1 MKNQT
6 MKRLLAIL
14 LAVFIFASV
23 CPLTAFA
30 ATPVN
35 VGGLR
40 ADPSNPAQTSDG
52 FIYSLSDGTVSET
65 WTNYYASS
73 DDCVTLLKKGSSTP
87 VAIGQL
93 TEYGTSDGI
102 LLNRGNNV
110 FCIRNSQWNLNCA
123 GHSDLTPLEEGDVM
137 VVKGQFATQSGSTV
151 INISETYITKNADG
165 TLNFSSSVPQ
175 PPIEAGEMKQ
185 NPDQP
190 ALNNGSFYFK
200 MDDNDIPFTEG
211 DWDNAFYAKSADCIK
226 LIRDGSDPVSVA
238 IPAEG
243 RGVFV
248 KYSQNGYY
256 LNTGNAWFI
265 GDSAPLKAGDTL
277 IVEGEF
283 TNGTVTFN
291 VTKSVI
297 KIEED
302 DKLTFG
308 EEGQKPEVI
317 EAGVMLPSDKARTNK
332 DFYFEMEENA
342 VPADPSKTTYYKP
355 VSADVIQRT
364 RDGETFNTGNPMAN
378 TLAKLSDTEWYM
390 KLNAIG
396 GAIIPGDV
404 IRIEGNFTDGTLTF
418 HISESIITCNA
429 DGTLTFSGDSP
440 SVMKIVEAGEMKEH
454 ENGKTDNGIYF
465 SLDENEAPFLT
476 DWTLAYT
483 PETAD
488 CIQLVRDN
496 KTTGIANPAAETI
509 VKFSE
514 TGYYLKTESYT
525 MGSYV
530 PLKEGDILIIEGN
543 FINEAEN
550 VALHFDTCYIQIK
563 DGKAVF
569 STEYPEDDNPP
580 EVIEAGHMLQSD
592 KEKTGSGFYFTMEA
606 NDVPADSTWT
616 DRYSPVS
623 ADVITLT
630 RDGETKNVGNTAAG
644 TVLKYNDTGWWMEN
658 WAIGGALQPGDILT
672 VSGNF
677 SGPNNVTFHIST
689 SYVLCNADGSLTVT
703 DTLPEPVTVIEA
715 GIMHRSDKAPESD
728 GFYFEMD
735 TNDVPIDS
743 TWIDRYQPV
752 SADVIT
758 LTRDGETKNVGN
770 IGAGTVLKYS
780 ENGWYM
786 AYWAIGGA
794 LQPGDVLTVSGN
806 FEGPNGVVFHI
817 SESTV
822 EVNADGS
829 LTVNGEAPA
838 VQTRIEAG
846 VLAGS
851 DAGRTDTGIYC
862 TMDANEAPY
871 LTDWTLAYK
880 PTAESCVKLVRGDET
895 FPVARPVAEILVKY
909 DETKYYLKTEAY
921 TMGDSMPL
929 QEGDILIVEGDFINE
944 AENVILNITASYIRI
959 ENGQAVFYTEYPTDD
974 PVTEIIEAGIMH
986 RSDKAPASDGFFFE
1000 MEANDVPI
1008 DSAWTDR
1015 YMPLEPGVILRTR
1028 NGETTAVGNTGA
1040 GTILKYS
1047 ANGWFMAYWA
1057 IGGALLPG
1065 DMLTVSGNF
1074 SGPNG
1079 VVFHIS
1085 QSVITVNDDGSLT
1098 VNGEEPPKANRIA
1111 AGTLKGSDAGR
1122 TETGIY
1128 CTMDAN
1134 AAPYDEGWTLAYK
1147 PTSEGCIKLV
1157 RNSET
1162 IDIARPA
1169 AETLVKYGASKY
1181 YLKTEEYTMGGIV
1194 PLQEGDILIVEGDF
1208 LNEETNVI
1216 LNITTSY
1223 IKIQFGQAVFSD
1235 TYPEDKPVEVIQAG
1249 YLQQD
1254 SRPRTSDGIYAVM
1267 DVNAAPYSRDW
1278 TLEYQP
1284 VSESCIKLVRDGET
1298 YDVAIPGRGTLVKFN
1313 EQGYFLKTN
1322 NWSIGDYAPLQ
1333 VGDILIVEGQFVNG
1347 ETVMEISRSYISIQN
1362 GKTVISTEYPSGD
1375 NDNIIEAGVMKQS
1388 EANPGLYVDTAN
1400 GSCGIY
1406 FTMQTNDVPLKPSD
1420 PWSNRFYPVEPGCIK
1435 LIRNGETID
1444 ISNVDA
1450 GEIVKFKSNDYY
1462 LALDKWSHSA
1472 VYPITED
1479 DILVVEGLFTDGNT
1493 VFHISKSY
1501 ISFQYGTAF
1510 FSTEYPSGGND
1521 FRIVYLQNVQG
1532 DSRGM
1537 AETGVYFDAA
1547 VNAAPY
1553 GSDWRTAY
1561 APTESSCVQ
1570 LIRNGQTYTIGMPGR
1585 ETIVKFSA
1593 TEYFVKGDNWA
1604 LGSFAPLREGDV
1616 LVISG
1621 EFVNAANH
1629 VVISVPTTYIGM
1641 WYGKAFVSSHYMSGP
1656 AVSTVDA
1663 GDVMADERELQPG
1676 GVYFDLEENSAP
1688 SNSDWTL
1695 EYSPVSSD
1703 CLQLIRDGKTY
1714 SIGTPS
1720 HGTIVKFKDT
1730 EYYLKLDNWSI
1741 GGFAPLQDGD
1751 IFILSGQFINVQNS
1765 SGTILNFPE
1774 TYIFI
1779 KNGEA
1784 IIAKSMGEI
1793 ELPKDGEMQLTVENP
1808 PEGETVTWFSENDK
1822 RLSVDQNGTITALTN
1837 RGRIRVFATAG
1848 KYTWFWTVQLYEE
1861 TEFGKVYFSSSEDDL
1876 PIAMWAGDYHSFTNK
1891 NLEALEEAGV
1901 TMLVGVKEDLVGE
1914 GGLWGLLNR
1923 AKQHNISVIADIRGW
1938 DGKTPFSYAKH
1949 PALKG
1954 FLVWDEPATGD
1965 FDDIKALKD
1974 SFDAVM
1980 PNGLGFYVNLNSEVA
1995 TYEALYGDA
2004 EKHDADYE
2012 KDYADAFIETVEPE
2026 DIFLNVPALRT
2037 TDEKNSEAPLAVTE
2051 AYFSCFNALAQKAL
2065 ENELPLTYT
2074 MHCLGGKTDEGTLA
2088 EPTEDLLRW
2097 QFALGL
2103 TFGARTIAQ
2112 DAFVSDGTDAL
2123 YDTETRKTT
2132 DLFDS
2137 AETVNLEFLSWGD
2150 IILSYDW
2157 LGISKLDVG
2166 EENPMLA
2173 AVKHDTSIGS
2183 LGCLKAADSTQDL
2196 LIGSFRNGDGG
2207 FAYMVTNAGNAALAE
2222 DGAAELSMEETTVTL
2237 TLKDGDYQCV
2247 ALICKGEITY
2257 IAVNADNTVSFD
2269 LGANEG
2275 IFVVPFVK

>member
-1 MKNQT
+1 MKNLT
-6 MKRLLAIL
+6 MKRLLAVL
-14 LAVFIFASV
+14 LAVFMFATV
-23 CPLTAFA
+23 CPLTTFA
-30 ATPVN
+30 ATPIN
-35 VGGLR
+35 VGTLH
-40 ADPSNPAQTSDG
+40 ADSTHPTQDSEG
-52 FIYSLSDGTVSET
+52 FIYSISDGSVSET
-65 WTNYYASS
+65 WTNYYAAS

-175 PPIEAGEMKQ
+175 PPIEAGEMKR
-185 NPDQP
+185 NPDHP
-190 ALNNGSFYFK
+190 ALSSGNFYFM
-200 MDDNDIPFTEG
+200 MDDNDIPFTDG
-211 DWDNAFYAKSADCIK
+211 DWENAFYATSEDCIK
-226 LIRDGSDPVSVA
+226 LIRDGGDPVSIA
-238 IPAEG
+238 IPQEG

-248 KYSQNGYY
+248 KYAKNGYY

-265 GDSAPLKAGDTL
+265 GDSAPLKEGDQLT
-277 IVEGEF
+277 VEGKF

-297 KIEED
+297 TVEAD
-302 DKLTFG
+302 GTLTFG
-308 EEGQKPEVI
+308 EAEELPEVI

-342 VPADPSKTTYYKP
+342 VPADPSKATYYKP
-355 VSADVIQRT
+355 VSADVVQRT

-378 TLAKLSDTEWYM
+378 TLAKLSDTEWYL

-404 IRIEGNFTDGTLTF
+404 VRIEGNFTDGNLTF
-418 HISESIITCNA
+418 HISESIITCNE
-429 DGTLTFSGDSP
+429 DGTLFFTGGTP
-440 SVMKIVEAGEMKEH
+440 SDLKVVEAGQMKDH
-454 ENGKTDNGIYF
+454 ANGKTDNGIYF
-465 SLDENEAPFLT
+465 NLDANEAPFNT
-476 DWTLAYT
+476 DWLLAYK

-488 CIQLVRDN
+488 CIKLVRDN
-496 KTTGIANPAAETI
+496 KTTSIANPAAETI
-509 VKFSE
+509 VKFSD
-514 TGYYLKTESYT
+514 TAYYLKTEAYT

-530 PLKEGDILIIEGN
+530 PLKEGDILIIEGS
-543 FINEAEN
+543 FLNEANN

-569 STEYPEDDNPP
+569 STEYPKQDEPP
-580 EVIEAGHMLQSD
+580 VVIEAGKMLQSE
-592 KEKTGSGFYFTMEA
+592 KEKLSSGFYFDMKP
-606 NDVPADSTWT
+606 NDVPVDSTWT
-616 DRYSPVS
+616 DRYYPVS

-630 RDGETKNVGNTAAG
+630 RNGETKNVGNTAAG
-644 TVLKYNDTGWWMEN
+644 TILKYSETGWWMEN
-658 WAIGGALQPGDILT
+658 WAIGGALIPGDILT

-677 SGPNNVTFHIST
+677 TGKNDVIFHISE
-689 SYVLCNADGSLTVT
+689 SYVICNTDGSLTVT
-703 DTLPEPVTVIEA
+703 DTLPEPITVIEA
-715 GIMHRSDKAPESD
+715 GIMHRSDKAPDSD
-728 GFYFEMD
+728 GFFFEMD
-735 TNDVPIDS
+735 TNDVPADA
-743 TWIDRYQPV
+743 TWADRYMPA
-752 SADVIT
+752 SADVIQ
-758 LTRDGETKNVGN
+758 LTRNGETKNVGN
-770 IGAGTVLKYS
+770 TGAGTVLKYS

-794 LQPGDVLTVSGN
+794 LLPGDVLTVSGN
-806 FEGPNGVVFHI
+806 FEGTNGVVFHI
-817 SESTV
+817 SQSTV
-822 EVNADGS
+822 EVNDDGS

-871 LTDWTLAYK
+871 LTDWSLAYK

-959 ENGQAVFYTEYPTDD
+959 ENGQAVFYTEYPTVD

-986 RSDKAPASDGFFFE
+986 RSDTAPASDGFYFE

-1008 DSAWTDR
+1008 DSTWTDR

-1098 VNGEEPPKANRIA
+1098 VNGEEPPKAIRID

-1347 ETVMEISRSYISIQN
+1347 ETVMEISRSYISILN
-1362 GKTVISTEYPSGD
+1362 GKTVISTEYPSGED
-1375 NDNIIEAGVMKQS
+1375 EKIIEAGVMTAS
-1388 EANPGLYVDTAN
+1388 EANPGLYVDKAN

-1420 PWSNRFYPVEPGCIK
+1420 PWSNRFYPMEPGCIK

-1444 ISNVDA
+1444 IANVDA

-1462 LALDKWSHSA
+1462 LALDKWAHSS

-1501 ISFQYGTAF
+1501 ISFKYGTAF
-1510 FSTEYPSGGND
+1510 FSTEYPSGDND
-1521 FRIVYLQNVQG
+1521 FKIVYLQNVQG
-1532 DSRGM
+1532 DNRGK
-1537 AETGVYFDAA
+1537 ADTGVYFDASP
-1547 VNAAPY
+1547 NAAPY
-1553 GSDWRTAY
+1553 GADWRTAY
-1561 APTESSCVQ
+1561 APTKEACVQ
-1570 LIRNGQTYTIGMPGR
+1570 LIRGGQTYTIGMPGR
-1585 ETIVKFSA
+1585 ETIVKFSS
-1593 TEYFVKGDNWA
+1593 TEYFVKGDSWSI
-1604 LGSFAPLREGDV
+1604 GSFAPLREGDV

-1621 EFVNAANH
+1621 EFVNAANG
-1629 VVISVPTTYIGM
+1629 VVISVPTTYIGL
-1641 WYGKAFVSSHYMSGP
+1641 WYGKAFVSSYYMAGP
-1656 AVSTVDA
+1656 ALASVQASDP
-1663 GDVMADERELQPG
+1663 MADERELQPN
-1676 GVYFDLEENSAP
+1676 GVYFDLEENAAP

-1703 CLQLIRDGKTY
+1703 CLQLIRNGETY
-1714 SIGTPS
+1714 NLGIES
-1720 HGTIVKFKDT
+1720 HGMIVKFKDT
-1730 EYYLKLDNWSI
+1730 EYYLKLDSWAI
-1741 GGFAPLQDGD
+1741 GSFAPMQEGD
-1751 IFILSGQFINVQNS
+1751 IFILGGQFINVKGS
-1765 SGTILNFPE
+1765 SGTILNIPE

-1784 IIAKSMGEI
+1784 IIAKSMGEL
-1793 ELPKDGEMQLTVENP
+1793 ELPKDGTMQLSVENAP
-1808 PEGETVTWFSENDK
+1808 YGETVTWFSDNPG
-1822 RLSVDQNGTITALTN
+1822 RLSVDQNGNITALTN
-1837 RGRIRVFATAG
+1837 RGTIRVFAKAG
-1848 KYTWFWTVQLYEE
+1848 KSTWFWTVKMYEE

-1876 PIAMWAGDYHSFTNK
+1876 PIAMWAGDYHAFTYK
-1891 NLEALEEAGV
+1891 NFEALEEAGV
-1901 TMLVGVKEDLVGE
+1901 TMLVGVNEEQIGD
-1914 GGLWGLLNR
+1914 GGMWALLNR
-1923 AKQHNISVIADIRGW
+1923 ARSHNISVIADIRGW
-1938 DGKTPFSYAKH
+1938 DGETQLTYAKH

-1954 FLVWDEPATGD
+1954 FLVWDEPTAED
-1965 FDDIKALKD
+1965 FEKIQALKA
-1974 SFDAVM
+1974 SFDELM
-1980 PNGLGFYVNLNSEVA
+1980 PAGLGFYVSLSNQLAS
-1995 TYEALYGDA
+1995 YEALYGSAD
-2004 EKHDADYE
+2004 KTDADYA
-2012 KDYADAFIETVEPE
+2012 KDYAGAFIETVEPE
-2026 DIFLNVPALRT
+2026 DLMLNVPALRT
-2037 TDEKNSEAPLAVTE
+2037 TDAKKPDAPLAVTPE
-2051 AYFSCFNALAQKAL
+2051 YYNCFNSLAQPAL
-2065 ENELPLTYT
+2065 ENDLPLTYT
-2074 MHCLGGKTDEGTLA
+2074 MHCLGGDGAA

-2103 TFGARTIAQ
+2103 SFGARTIAQ
-2112 DAFVSDGTDAL
+2112 DAFVSDGTDAMFDL
-2123 YDTETRKTT
+2123 ETRKTT
-2132 DLFDS
+2132 DLFDTLGDINR
-2137 AETVNLEFLSWGD
+2137 EYLSWSD
-2150 IILSYDW
+2150 ILLSYNW
-2157 LGISKLDVG
+2157 RGISKLDVG
-2166 EENPMLA
+2166 EENPLLA
-2173 AVKHDTSIGS
+2173 SLKNDAAIGSIGWI
-2183 LGCLKAADSTQDL
+2183 KAIDSKQDL
-2196 LIGSFRNGDGG
+2196 LIGSFLNGEGG
-2207 FAYMVTNAGNAALAE
+2207 YAYMVTNAGSANTAE
-2222 DGAAELSMEETTVTL
+2222 NGDAELSMEGTSVTL

-2257 IAVNADNTVSFD
+2257 VAVNADNTVSFD
-2269 LGANEG
+2269 LGASEG
-2275 IFVVPFVK
+2275 IFVVPFTK